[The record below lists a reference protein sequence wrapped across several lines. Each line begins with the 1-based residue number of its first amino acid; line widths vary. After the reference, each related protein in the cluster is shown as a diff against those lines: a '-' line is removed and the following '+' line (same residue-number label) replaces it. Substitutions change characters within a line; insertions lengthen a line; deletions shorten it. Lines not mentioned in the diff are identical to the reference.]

1 MRADKIKSYMYL
13 HMIVFIW
20 GFTAIL
26 GHLISLSALPLVWY
40 RIAIAIITLVLVF
53 VLGKRSFLLPKKR
66 LLQILAAGGVIALHW
81 LTFFWAIKVSNIS
94 VTLACLSTGAFFASI
109 LEPIFYKRK
118 IVYYEVFLG
127 LVVMAALGLIFS
139 VSGHFVGGIVLALCA
154 AFLSALFSIINAKLV
169 EHSPAYLIT
178 FYEMV
183 GGFIILS
190 LVLLFSGG
198 FTLEFFDVNYQDWFW
213 LFILGV
219 FCTAFAFLGSV
230 YILKDLSP
238 YTVMLTINLEP
249 IYGILLA
256 LILFKDSESMN
267 STFYFGAALILS
279 TVIANGI
286 LKNRKKRK
294 LAVK

>member
-1 MRADKIKSYMYL
+1 MLADNIKSYIYL
-13 HMIVFIW
+13 HIIVFIW

-40 RIAIAIITLVLVF
+40 RIAIAVITLVLVF
-53 VLGKRSFLLPKKR
+53 VFRKQSFRISKKR
-66 LLQILAAGGVIALHW
+66 LLQVLGAGTVIALHW

-94 VTLACLSTGAFFASI
+94 VTLACISTGAFFASI

-118 IVYYEVFLG
+118 IIYYEVFLG
-127 LVVMAALGLIFS
+127 LVVIGALGLIFS
-139 VSGHFVGGIVLALCA
+139 VSGDYVEGIALALTA

-169 EHSPAYLIT
+169 VHCPAYLIT
-178 FYEMV
+178 FYEMI
-183 GGFIILS
+183 GGLIILS
-190 LVLLFSGG
+190 LFLLITGG
-198 FTLEFFDVNYQDWFW
+198 FTLEFFQVSLQDWFW
-213 LFILGV
+213 LVILGV

-249 IYGILLA
+249 VYGILLA
-256 LILFKDSESMN
+256 LVLFKDNEKMN
-267 STFYFGAALILS
+267 SAFYIGAALILS

-286 LKNRKKRK
+286 IKNRKKRK
-294 LAVK
+294 LVAK